1 MQLTRETER
10 IVASLSSLFF
20 NKHEELIERISFSSS
35 SFELMREFEVMYKT
49 FNGRVFWDFWKS
61 YDLCSRAC
69 RGWDESRIPAQQKRG
84 IKFSSQRSF
93 SRALD
98 GCCTLPSMS

>member
-35 SFELMREFEVMYKT
+35 TVRINERIRGCVKRLTDAFSGIFGKVTISAHERAAAGT
-49 FNGRVFWDFWKS
+49 SRVS
-61 YDLCSRAC
+61 LRN
-69 RGWDESRIPAQQKRG
+69 RGGE
-84 IKFSSQRSF
+84 
-93 SRALD
+93 
-98 GCCTLPSMS
+98 